1 MTSLLSKT
9 APNYQTKTG
18 QTNNIYLPQPF
29 LNYAGLTKML
39 SGNYHYVPKE
49 PENPVEE
56 NPSNATSTNVNNNQL
71 DNTLFQQHP
80 FEETK
85 QKEQSSFSKSNTQ
98 QQTNQQS
105 NQQANQQANQQ
116 QQDGEP
122 QEEDTIGF
130 WINNINTG
138 NVYRSFTKGTNPW
151 ARSSAF
157 TQPIQRTRG
166 AFCYYQNAYDSPI
179 GGEAAAAAGI
189 SAAELK
195 RREEELQ
202 KQQEE
207 AERKAREEAELQER
221 IRGAQIGVGGVR
233 QDTSKKILTGC
244 CKKGWIGLCA
254 LKCFLH
260 SNTKNNC
267 DIIDKNSFKL
277 LLKKQGILLEDTD
290 IESICDAYD
299 TNKSDYFN
307 FVLFFNALR
316 NVSNTRGAQI
326 ESFKDQVKA
335 PGQNYIVFSNLLALA
350 DMNYHPE
357 AIRFLKSV
365 PDLRKE
371 YVSNWDCKK
380 ADNKITEDDFRQFF
394 YDVSTCVE
402 NDGDFIQI
410 LKALGYK

>member
-1 MTSLLSKT
+1 MTSLFSAT

-18 QTNNIYLPQPF
+18 QTTNIYVPQPF

-39 SGNYHYVPKE
+39 SSNYHYVPKE
-49 PENPVEE
+49 PSNPLEE
-56 NPSNATSTNVNNNQL
+56 NAQSDTLNNQNTNTL
-71 DNTLFQQHP
+71 DNTLFQQHS

-85 QKEQSSFSKSNTQ
+85 QKDKSSTKKSTSQNQQQSTQ
-98 QQTNQQS
+98 QQP
-105 NQQANQQANQQ
+105 Q

-179 GGEAAAAAGI
+179 GGEAAAGL

-195 RREEELQ
+195 KREEELQ

-233 QDTSKKILTGC
+233 NDTSKKILGGC
-244 CKKGWIGLCA
+244 CKKRMDRI
-254 LKCFLH
+254 K
-260 SNTKNNC
+260 
-267 DIIDKNSFKL
+267 
-277 LLKKQGILLEDTD
+277 
-290 IESICDAYD
+290 
-299 TNKSDYFN
+299 
-307 FVLFFNALR
+307 
-316 NVSNTRGAQI
+316 
-326 ESFKDQVKA
+326 
-335 PGQNYIVFSNLLALA
+335 
-350 DMNYHPE
+350 
-357 AIRFLKSV
+357 
-365 PDLRKE
+365 
-371 YVSNWDCKK
+371 
-380 ADNKITEDDFRQFF
+380 
-394 YDVSTCVE
+394 
-402 NDGDFIQI
+402 
-410 LKALGYK
+410 